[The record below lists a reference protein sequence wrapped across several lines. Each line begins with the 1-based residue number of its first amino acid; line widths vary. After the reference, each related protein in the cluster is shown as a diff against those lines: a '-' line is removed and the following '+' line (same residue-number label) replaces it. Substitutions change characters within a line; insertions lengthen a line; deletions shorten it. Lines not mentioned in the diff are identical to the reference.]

1 MATVE
6 NNPFA
11 VGRFRLALLATVAAG
26 VCGAA
31 APSQPPAL
39 TVTLKPAAAD
49 GAGHVPWIDVVVRER
64 EAAAAAGGALLRM
77 PLVLDNVVTPA
88 TALQDFS
95 VSDAQGA
102 LPVTVHDDAEAGGV
116 TYRHW
121 LAGRAVSGPV
131 TVRYRVGLTNALPA
145 RGAAPP
151 LDLRTDD
158 GGFGGA
164 GGDFLVLPDD
174 DAPRRME
181 VRWDL
186 SAQPKG
192 AIGMSSLGVGD
203 VAAPEPSPARELE
216 TVYFMGGAIGRYP
229 DPPPAQGFISG
240 WEGKTPFD
248 ATALM
253 AWTKTLHDRYAVFFR
268 DPSTRPYAV
277 FLRKN
282 LVNSGGGV
290 ELGRSFVGSYGDG
303 MNLEEFKVTLA
314 HEMLHTWVQGLSA
327 PQGLAG
333 SWFSEGM
340 AVQYARRLALRFDHI
355 TPDQFLKDLN
365 GTAGRYY
372 TDALNDAP
380 NDQIPAR
387 FWADTRIRVLPYDR
401 GSMYFAVVDSEVREA
416 SGGKRS
422 LDDLLLSMLD
432 RRTRGQ
438 PMDQAAWVE
447 TVTGALGP
455 RGKTEFEAM
464 LAGALQLPP
473 SDAFGPCFRR
483 TTKPLRRYELGFD
496 PKVLVEP
503 RRIVRGLIAGSAAEQ
518 AGLKDGDEIVR
529 PVPQDSIQ
537 GDQTRLITLE
547 IRRGGREFPL
557 TYLPRGET
565 VQAFQ
570 WERVPGVPD
579 RACAF

>member
-1 MATVE
+1 M
-6 NNPFA
+6 
-11 VGRFRLALLATVAAG
+11 RDQRLIRRLGLLATVAGAS
-26 VCGAA
+26 VCLGA
-31 APSQPPAL
+31 APSPPPAL
-39 TVTLKPAAAD
+39 TITLKPPAPDAE
-49 GAGHVPWIDVVVRER
+49 GRTPLLEVTVVER
-64 EAAAAAGGALLRM
+64 GTEVAAGGALLRM
-77 PLVLDNVVTPA
+77 PLVVDNVVTPA
-88 TALQDFS
+88 TALQDFT

-102 LPVTVHDDAEAGGV
+102 LPVTVRDDPEQGGT

-121 LAGRAVSGPV
+121 LAGRAVSGLV
-131 TVRYRVGLTNALPA
+131 SVHYRVALTNALPA

-174 DAPRRME
+174 ETARPIQ

-186 SAQPKG
+186 SALPKS

-203 VAAPEPSPARELE
+203 VHAPEAWKPDELE
-216 TVYFMGGAIGRYP
+216 TVYFMGGTVGRYP

-240 WEGKTPFD
+240 WEGRTPFD
-248 ATALM
+248 ATELM

-282 LVNSGGGV
+282 LVNAGGGV

-303 MNLEEFKVTLA
+303 MNIEEFRVTLA

-327 PQGLAG
+327 PEGLAG

-340 AVQYARRLALRFDHI
+340 AVEYARRLALRFDHI
-355 TPDQFLKDLN
+355 TPDEFLKDLN
-365 GTAGRYY
+365 GTAARYY

-401 GSMYFAVVDSEVREA
+401 GSMYFAVVDEELRKA

-432 RRTRGQ
+432 RRTHGQ
-438 PMDQAAWVE
+438 PMDQAAWIE
-447 TVTGALGP
+447 TVTQALGP
-455 RGKTEFEAM
+455 QGKAEFEAM
-464 LAGALQLPP
+464 LAGALQLPG

-503 RRIVRGLIAGSAAEQ
+503 HRIVRGLVAGSAAEA

-529 PVPQDSIQ
+529 PVPQDQIQ
-537 GDQTRLITLE
+537 GDQTRLITLQ
-547 IRRGGREFPL
+547 IRRDGREFPM

-565 VQAFQ
+565 VQAYQ
-570 WERVPGVPD
+570 WERVAGVPD
-579 RACAF
+579 SRCAL

>member
-1 MATVE
+1 M
-6 NNPFA
+6 
-11 VGRFRLALLATVAAG
+11 RDQRLIRRLGLLATVAGAS
-26 VCGAA
+26 VCLGA
-31 APSQPPAL
+31 APSPPPAL
-39 TVTLKPAAAD
+39 TITLKPPAPDAE
-49 GAGHVPWIDVVVRER
+49 GRTPLLEVTVVER
-64 EAAAAAGGALLRM
+64 GTEVAAGGALLRM
-77 PLVLDNVVTPA
+77 PLVVDNVVTPA
-88 TALQDFS
+88 TALQDFT

-102 LPVTVHDDAEAGGV
+102 LPVTVRDDPEHGGT

-121 LAGRAVSGPV
+121 LAGRAVSGLV
-131 TVRYRVGLTNALPA
+131 SVHYRVALTNALPA

-174 DAPRRME
+174 ETARPIQ

-186 SAQPKG
+186 SALPKS

-203 VAAPEPSPARELE
+203 VHAPEAWKPDELE
-216 TVYFMGGAIGRYP
+216 TVYFMGGTVGRYP

-240 WEGKTPFD
+240 WEGRTPFD
-248 ATALM
+248 ATELM

-282 LVNSGGGV
+282 LVNAGGGV

-303 MNLEEFKVTLA
+303 MNIEEFRVTLA

-327 PQGLAG
+327 PEGLAG

-340 AVQYARRLALRFDHI
+340 AVEYARRLALRFDHI
-355 TPDQFLKDLN
+355 TPDEFLKDLN
-365 GTAGRYY
+365 GTAARYY

-401 GSMYFAVVDSEVREA
+401 GSMYFAVVDEELRKA

-432 RRTRGQ
+432 RRTHGQ
-438 PMDQAAWVE
+438 PMDQAAWIE
-447 TVTGALGP
+447 TVTQALGP
-455 RGKTEFEAM
+455 QGKAEFEAM
-464 LAGALQLPP
+464 LAGALQLPG

-503 RRIVRGLIAGSAAEQ
+503 HRIVRGLVAGSAAEA

-529 PVPQDSIQ
+529 PVPQDQIQ
-537 GDQTRLITLE
+537 GDQTRLITLQ
-547 IRRGGREFPL
+547 IRRDGREFPM

-565 VQAFQ
+565 VQAYQ
-570 WERVPGVPD
+570 WERVAGVPD
-579 RACAF
+579 SRCAL